1 MKGKRALVTGAASGI
16 GAACLKALQN
26 AGAHVIGAD
35 INTSDTI
42 SHVDVSDPD
51 SVTALFAPAG
61 PLDIVVNAA
70 GILVESPACEMPP
83 DDFDRQIAVN
93 LRGSFL
99 VAQAALKHAFC
110 TLPLAQNTPVGSGEA
125 EPPQL
130 AGSPTRSGSLIFI
143 ASELAH
149 LGRAN
154 FAAYCASK
162 AGVIGL
168 TRALAHECA
177 PHIRVNAVAPG
188 PTDTPMLS
196 ADVMS
201 AEALALETQNPMG
214 RIGTPEEIA
223 AAVLFL
229 ASPQAS
235 FMTGQTI
242 CPSGG
247 AVML

>member
-1 MKGKRALVTGAASGI
+1 MSLAGKRALVTGAASGI
-16 GAACLKALQN
+16 GAACAAALTQE
-26 AGAHVIGAD
+26 GAEVMGAD
-35 INTSDTI
+35 LNAQGDTI
-42 SHVDVSDPD
+42 KVDVSDAS
-51 SVTALFAPAG
+51 SVAALFEGAA

-70 GILVESPACEMPP
+70 GVLIEGPTLEMTPEA
-83 DDFDRQIAVN
+83 FDRQIAVN

-99 VAQAALKHAFC
+99 VAQAGLRGLSKGGALI
-110 TLPLAQNTPVGSGEA
+110 L
-125 EPPQL
+125 
-130 AGSPTRSGSLIFI
+130 I

-168 TRALAHECA
+168 TRALAHEFA

-196 ADVMS
+196 AEVMS

-223 AAVLFL
+223 AAVTFL
-229 ASPQAS
+229 ASPGAS

>member
-1 MKGKRALVTGAASGI
+1 MSLAGKRALVTGAASGI
-16 GAACLKALQN
+16 GRASAVALSE
-26 AGAHVIGAD
+26 AGAAVVGAD
-35 INTSDTI
+35 LHDTEITMDVADETSVAAGI
-42 SHVDVSDPD
+42 
-51 SVTALFAPAG
+51 AAAG

-70 GILVESPACEMPP
+70 GILIEESSLEMTAET
-83 DDFDRQIAVN
+83 FDRQIAVN

-99 VAQAALKHAFC
+99 VGQAALRQMVARQI
-110 TLPLAQNTPVGSGEA
+110 TGG
-125 EPPQL
+125 
-130 AGSPTRSGSLIFI
+130 RLILV

-154 FAAYCASK
+154 TAAYCASK
-162 AGVIGL
+162 AGVIAL
-168 TRALAHECA
+168 TRSFAREFA
-177 PHIRVNAVAPG
+177 PDILVNVVAPG

-196 ADVMS
+196 PEVMS
-201 AEALALETQNPMG
+201 PETLALETQNPLG
-214 RIGTPEEIA
+214 RIGQPEEIA

-229 ASPQAS
+229 ASPGAS

>member
-1 MKGKRALVTGAASGI
+1 MSLAGRIALVTGAASGI
-16 GAACLKALQN
+16 GRATAAALAE
-26 AGAHVIGAD
+26 AGAEVTGAD
-35 INTSDTI
+35 LAGFAGGER
-42 SHVDVSDPD
+42 VDVSDEG
-51 SVTALFAPAG
+51 SVAALFARIP
-61 PLDIVVNAA
+61 PPDIVVNAA
-70 GILVESPACEMPP
+70 GILIETPTVGSEV
-83 DDFDRQIAVN
+83 DHFDRQIAVN

-99 VAQAALKHAFC
+99 VARAAM
-110 TLPLAQNTPVGSGEA
+110 EA
-125 EPPQL
+125 M
-130 AGSPTRSGSLIFI
+130 AGTGTNGRIVLV

-149 LGRAN
+149 LGRAG
-154 FAAYCASK
+154 FAGYCASK

-168 TRALAHECA
+168 TRALAREAA
-177 PHIRVNAVAPG
+177 PGILVNAVAPG

-196 ADVMS
+196 PDTMS
-201 AEALALETQNPMG
+201 PEALALETQNPMG

-229 ASPQAS
+229 ASPGAS

>member
-1 MKGKRALVTGAASGI
+1 MTLEGQIALVTGAASGI
-16 GAACLKALQN
+16 GKAASRALEE
-26 AGAHVIGAD
+26 AGARVIAAD
-35 INTSDTI
+35 IVAGEGLEM
-42 SHVDVSDPD
+42 VDVADET
-51 SVTALFAPAG
+51 SVADLFGRIPAPG
-61 PLDIVVNAA
+61 IVVNAA
-70 GILVESPACEMPP
+70 GILVEAPSTTASMSH
-83 DDFDRQIAVN
+83 FDRQIAVN

-99 VAQAALKHAFC
+99 IARGALSAMEGGGGRIV
-110 TLPLAQNTPVGSGEA
+110 LV
-125 EPPQL
+125 
-130 AGSPTRSGSLIFI
+130 

-154 FAAYCASK
+154 FAGYCASK

-168 TRALAHECA
+168 TRALAREAA
-177 PHIRVNAVAPG
+177 PGILVNAVAPG

-196 ADVMS
+196 PENMS
-201 AEALALETQNPMG
+201 PESLALETRNPMG

-229 ASPQAS
+229 ASPGAS

>member
-1 MKGKRALVTGAASGI
+1 MIGQRARVTGAASGI
-16 GAACLKALQN
+16 GAACLEALQD
-26 AGAHVIGAD
+26 AGAEVIGAD
-35 INTSDTI
+35 LNTSGAI
-42 SHVDVSDPD
+42 AYVDVSDPA
-51 SVTALFAPAG
+51 SVAALFAQTG

-70 GILVESPACEMPP
+70 GILIESPALDMTP
-83 DDFDRQIAVN
+83 DAFDRQIAVN

-99 VAQAALKHAFC
+99 VSQAAVK
-110 TLPLAQNTPVGSGEA
+110 SGA
-125 EPPQL
+125 
-130 AGSPTRSGSLIFI
+130 TSLILI

-168 TRALAHECA
+168 TRALAHEFA
-177 PHIRVNAVAPG
+177 PKTRVNAVAPG

-196 ADVMS
+196 AEVMS
-201 AEALALETQNPMG
+201 PEALALETQNPMG

-223 AAVLFL
+223 AAVMFL
-229 ASPQAS
+229 ASPKAS

-247 AVML
+247 AGML

>member
-1 MKGKRALVTGAASGI
+1 MNGQRALVTGAASGI
-16 GAACLKALQN
+16 GAACLKALEE
-26 AGAHVIGAD
+26 AGADVIGAD
-35 INTSDTI
+35 INASETI
-42 SHVDVSDPD
+42 QQVDVSDPA
-51 SVTALFAPAG
+51 SVTALFAQTA

-70 GILVESPACEMPP
+70 GILIESPTLDMSPEA
-83 DDFDRQIAVN
+83 FDRQITVN

-99 VAQAALKHAFC
+99 VSQAALK
-110 TLPLAQNTPVGSGEA
+110 
-125 EPPQL
+125 
-130 AGSPTRSGSLIFI
+130 AGATSLILI

-168 TRALAHECA
+168 TRALAHEFA
-177 PHIRVNAVAPG
+177 PETRVNAVAPG

-201 AEALALETQNPMG
+201 PEALELETQNPMG

>member
-1 MKGKRALVTGAASGI
+1 MKGQRALVTGAASGI
-16 GAACLKALQN
+16 GAACLEALQD
-26 AGAHVIGAD
+26 AGAEVIGAD
-35 INTSDTI
+35 LNTSGAI
-42 SHVDVSDPD
+42 AYVDVSDPA
-51 SVTALFAPAG
+51 SVAALFAQTG

-70 GILVESPACEMPP
+70 GILIESPALDMTP
-83 DDFDRQIAVN
+83 DAFDRQIAVN

-99 VAQAALKHAFC
+99 VSQAAVK
-110 TLPLAQNTPVGSGEA
+110 SGA
-125 EPPQL
+125 
-130 AGSPTRSGSLIFI
+130 TSLILI

-168 TRALAHECA
+168 TRALAHEFA
-177 PHIRVNAVAPG
+177 PKTRVNAVAPG

-196 ADVMS
+196 AEVMS
-201 AEALALETQNPMG
+201 PEALALETQNPMG

-223 AAVLFL
+223 AAVMFL
-229 ASPQAS
+229 ASPKAS

>member
-1 MKGKRALVTGAASGI
+1 MVTGAASGI
-16 GAACLKALQN
+16 GAACMAALR
-26 AGAHVIGAD
+26 AEGAD
-35 INTSDTI
+35 VLGADLNADDALSQ
-42 SHVDVSDPD
+42 VDVSDAA
-51 SVTALFAPAG
+51 SVAALFDG
-61 PLDIVVNAA
+61 QSFDIVVNAA
-70 GILVESPACEMPP
+70 GILIECPTP
-83 DDFDRQIAVN
+83 DMTPEAFDRQISVN

-99 VAQAALKHAFC
+99 VAQAALK
-110 TLPLAQNTPVGSGEA
+110 TMPDG
-125 EPPQL
+125 
-130 AGSPTRSGSLIFI
+130 GSLTLI

-168 TRALAHECA
+168 TRALAHEFA
-177 PHIRVNAVAPG
+177 PRVRVNAVAPG

-201 AEALALETQNPMG
+201 PEALALETGNPMG

-223 AAVLFL
+223 AAVVFL
-229 ASPQAS
+229 ASPGAS